1 MRIGR
6 TTTREERLAW
16 NPREAIAL
24 VRGTSPDEVSTVALA
39 MFDQLDAAR
48 VPLDALEMAIVS
60 WSRALDGL
68 NPGPGPGPGPVLEPR
83 LHKLDQELWLS
94 AQTAP
99 LLAPWLSALRGG
111 VAQAEDLD
119 WAIRFLMQVHQ
130 RWRMTTAF
138 RRPVPQV

>member
-1 MRIGR
+1 MRIDR

-16 NPREAIAL
+16 NPKEAVAL
-24 VRGTSPDEVSTVALA
+24 VRGTAPDEVSTVALA
-39 MFDQLDAAR
+39 MFDQLDATK

-68 NPGPGPGPGPVLEPR
+68 PPGPVPEPR
-83 LHKLDQELWLS
+83 LHKLDEELWLS

-99 LLAPWLSALRGG
+99 LLAPWLSALRSS
-111 VAQAEDLD
+111 VALAQDLD

-130 RWRMTTAF
+130 SWRMTTAF
-138 RRPVPQV
+138 RRPVPSV